1 MPFTLRIEQAGFIF
15 LAREIQNGELN
26 EYRDESIQRDSTIL
40 LFDVYIST
48 SGSKIFER
56 MNDLLDVV

>member
-40 LFDVYIST
+40 LFDVYIYPHPGVKYLS
-48 SGSKIFER
+48 E
-56 MNDLLDVV
+56 

>member
-40 LFDVYIST
+40 LFDVYISP
-48 SGSKIFER
+48 SESKIFER

>member
-1 MPFTLRIEQAGFIF
+1 MSFTLRIEQAGFIF

-40 LFDVYIST
+40 LFDVYISP

>member
-40 LFDVYIST
+40 LFDVYISPF
-48 SGSKIFER
+48 GSKIFER